1 MTQRPS
7 VAAGS
12 VPSGSAASTTA
23 GPSPGP
29 VQGVQELP
37 RGGAVPARA
46 VDRGRLTVVVN
57 PSAGRGRALR
67 LLGGVCAQLS
77 HWAADVRVAP
87 TRSLDHAGELA
98 AAASAQGRVVVALGG
113 DGLAGAVAGAV
124 AAAGGVLAVLP
135 GGRGNDFVRG
145 LGLPDD
151 PRRVAAE
158 LARAREVRIDLP
170 EVDGRPFL
178 GIASVGYDSDVQVIA
193 DRARLLR
200 GRHVYT
206 YAALRALAAWR
217 PARFTVTV
225 DDEAPRE
232 LRGWTV
238 GAANAPCYGG
248 GMRFAPDADLTDGL
262 VEVVLISHTSRL
274 TFLALFPRVF
284 SGRHVHTRHV
294 RVLRGRRVRVEA
306 DRPFA
311 VYADGDPL
319 ATLPATVEVRPSALR
334 LLVPTTA
341 TVPVAD
347 SLPG

>member
-1 MTQRPS
+1 M
-7 VAAGS
+7 
-12 VPSGSAASTTA
+12 
-23 GPSPGP
+23 
-29 VQGVQELP
+29 
-37 RGGAVPARA
+37 
-46 VDRGRLTVVVN
+46 VVN

-67 LLGGVCAQLS
+67 LLGDVSAALS
-77 HWAADVRVAP
+77 QWAPDVRVAP
-87 TRSLDHAGELA
+87 TRGLEHAGELA
-98 AAASAQGRVVVALGG
+98 AEASAQGRVVAALGG

-124 AAAGGVLAVLP
+124 AEAGGVLAVLP

-151 PRRVAAE
+151 PRLVAAD
-158 LARAREVRIDLP
+158 LAHARETRIDLP

-193 DRARLLR
+193 NRARLLR

-225 DDEAPRE
+225 DDEEPRT

-238 GAANAPCYGG
+238 GAANAPFYGG
-248 GMRFAPDADLTDGL
+248 GMRFAPGADLADGL
-262 VEVVLISHTSRL
+262 LEIVLISHTSRL

-284 SGRHVHTRHV
+284 SGRHVDTRHV
-294 RVLRGRRVRVEA
+294 RVLRGRRVHISA

-319 ATLPATVEVRPSALR
+319 AALPASIVVRPSALR
-334 LLVPTTA
+334 LLVPTS
-341 TVPVAD
+341 AD
-347 SLPG
+347 ISDADGGPTGSVIHS